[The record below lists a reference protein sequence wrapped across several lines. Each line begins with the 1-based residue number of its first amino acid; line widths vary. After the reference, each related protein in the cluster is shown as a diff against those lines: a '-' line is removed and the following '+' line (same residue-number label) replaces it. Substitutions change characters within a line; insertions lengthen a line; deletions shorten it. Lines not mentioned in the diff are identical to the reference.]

1 MVDRMERN
9 KDLLQELVEATATR
23 VGRIASIVT
32 TAVADIAREIGD
44 LVSDGFEMRDAARRA
59 ELDHET
65 SPQAAT
71 VTADEPTRPERNG
84 ERDSKIGVAEIE
96 SAESDLAN
104 SVAAEIKTDG
114 VEPFALEEPAGDGAD
129 IPPPALPVTPEVE
142 AEIEDEFD
150 G

>member
-9 KDLLQELVEATATR
+9 KDLIQELVEATATR
-23 VGRIASIVT
+23 VGRIASIIT
-32 TAVADIAREIGD
+32 SAVAEIAREIGD

-65 SPQAAT
+65 SSQAAT
-71 VTADEPTRPERNG
+71 VTADEPSRS
-84 ERDSKIGVAEIE
+84 ERDGKIDVAEIE
-96 SAESDLAN
+96 SAESDIEQ

-114 VEPFALEEPAGDGAD
+114 AKPFALEEPAGDGAD